1 MVDIDEYGE
10 SMGEIL
16 QKFADEDISYEL
28 STASKDIIDDV
39 FDAYVKAMF
48 HAFTVELLLTDGDCN
63 DEEVFAAIMMTFANK
78 LTNGDFEK
86 AADKAFKETD
96 EAIN

>member
-1 MVDIDEYGE
+1 MDLDKYGE

-16 QKFADEDISYEL
+16 QKFADEDVSYEL
-28 STASKDIIDDV
+28 STASKDIIDVV
-39 FDAYVKAMF
+39 FDAYVKAVF
-48 HAFTVELLLTDGDCN
+48 HAFAVEILLTDGDCN

-86 AADKAFKETD
+86 AADKAFKEMD
-96 EAIN
+96 EAMN